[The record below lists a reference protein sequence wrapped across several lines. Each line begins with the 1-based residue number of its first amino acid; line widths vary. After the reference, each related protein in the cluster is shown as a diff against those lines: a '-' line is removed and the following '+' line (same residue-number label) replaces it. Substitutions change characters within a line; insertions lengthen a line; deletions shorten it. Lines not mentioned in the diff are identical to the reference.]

1 MTTVS
6 DEGNAR
12 LSQVMRSN
20 DKDVDRVVVTCCVA
34 VSVVLLILYIYARM
48 GGIGIADNV
57 SVSAYILA
65 DEIMILAAVI
75 IYCTVKQD
83 AVWPRFV
90 YIGVLMVT
98 AMIISSVLSLSYL
111 IFAIPIMLVTSYYN
125 RRLTLLVAVIGA
137 LVMCLEPFVSVY
149 MGQIDLNYCTLNP
162 YNESIFII
170 TSTPLEEAVVKLTN
184 YVLPSLLIYVGM
196 TILSAWVTTTG
207 LSLVKDRT
215 ALVQSSIEMEHEL
228 NIASDIQLGML
239 PDDFPDTDSY
249 AIRAVMKPAKD
260 VGGDFYDFIKI
271 GNSQIAFLVADVS
284 GKGVPAALFM
294 ASARTLIRNNLKN
307 GMTVDSVMD
316 STNAELVQSN
326 KEKLFVTVWLGIL
339 DTSTGVLSYVNAGH
353 NPPLM
358 VHADGSIDNIVSK
371 PNFVLGRKKGIRYK
385 EHRIQLAP
393 GDKLFLYT
401 DGLTD
406 STDVSGQMFKEDRVK
421 EVLSACK
428 GADSIIPNMID
439 SVSSFSNGAE
449 QFDDITMLLVDFKKL
464 NVIEY
469 SEGECFTA
477 NPEGHNKALD
487 YIRSRLKECG
497 CSEKVMR
504 DMEVSASEIISN
516 IDMYAYEGID
526 NGTIRISADVI
537 DRIATVIFRDD
548 GPEYN
553 PLGRSNPDVEKRIKE
568 HKIGGFGI
576 FIVRKL
582 MDDVRY
588 ERIDDQNV
596 LTIMKEI

>member
-1 MTTVS
+1 MTSTT
-6 DEGNAR
+6 ENGNAR
-12 LSQVMRSN
+12 LSQVIRSN
-20 DKDVDRVVVTCCVA
+20 DKEVDRVVVTFCAA
-34 VSVVLLILYIYARM
+34 VSVVLLILYIYTRM

-65 DEIMILAAVI
+65 DEVMILAAVV
-75 IYCTVKQD
+75 IYCMAKQD

-98 AMIISSVLSLSYL
+98 AMVISSVLSLSYL
-111 IFAIPIMLVTSYYN
+111 IFAIPIMLVTSYYH
-125 RRLTLLVAVIGA
+125 RKLTLLVAVIGA
-137 LVMCLEPFVSVY
+137 LVMCLEPFVSSY
-149 MGQIDLNYCTLNP
+149 MGQIDLNYCTLDP
-162 YNESIFII
+162 YNESVFII
-170 TSTPLEEAVVKLTN
+170 SSTPLDEAVAKLTS

-196 TILSAWVTTTG
+196 AILSTWVTTTG

-249 AIRAVMKPAKD
+249 SIKAVMKPAKD

-326 KEKLFVTVWLGIL
+326 REKLFVTVWLGML

-353 NPPLM
+353 NPPFM
-358 VHADGSIDNIVSK
+358 IHADGSIDNIVSK

-393 GDKLFLYT
+393 GEKIFLYT

-406 STDVSGQMFKEDRVK
+406 STDVSGKMFKEDRVK
-421 EVLSACK
+421 EVLSSCNN
-428 GADSIIPNMID
+428 ADKIIPDMID
-439 SVSSFSNGAE
+439 AVGSFSNGME

-469 SEGECFTA
+469 SEGECFPA
-477 NPEGHNKALD
+477 NPEGHDKALQ
-487 YIRSRLKECG
+487 YIRSRLQEYG
-497 CSEKVMR
+497 CSEKVMK
-504 DMEVSASEIISN
+504 DMEVSASEIFSN
-516 IDMYAYEGID
+516 IDMYAYEGIE
-526 NGTIRISADVI
+526 NGMIRISADVI
-537 DRIATVIFRDD
+537 DRIATVIFKDD

-553 PLGRSNPDVEKRIKE
+553 PLDRSNPDVEKRVRE

-588 ERIDDQNV
+588 ERKDDQNV

>member
-1 MTTVS
+1 MTSTT
-6 DEGNAR
+6 ENGNAM
-12 LSQVMRSN
+12 LSQVIRSN
-20 DKDVDRVVVTCCVA
+20 DREVDRVVVTFCAA
-34 VSVVLLILYIYARM
+34 VSVVLLILYIYTRM

-65 DEIMILAAVI
+65 DEVMILAAVV
-75 IYCTVKQD
+75 IYCTAKQD

-98 AMIISSVLSLSYL
+98 AMVISSVLSLSYL
-111 IFAIPIMLVTSYYN
+111 IFAIPIMLVTSYYH
-125 RRLTLLVAVIGA
+125 RKLTLLVAVIGA
-137 LVMCLEPFVSVY
+137 LVMCLEPFASSY
-149 MGQIDLNYCTLNP
+149 MGQIDLNYCTLDP
-162 YNESIFII
+162 YNESVFII
-170 TSTPLEEAVVKLTN
+170 SSTPLDEAVAKLTN

-196 TILSAWVTTTG
+196 AILSAWVTTTG

-249 AIRAVMKPAKD
+249 SIKAVMKPAKD

-326 KEKLFVTVWLGIL
+326 REKLFVTVWLGML

-353 NPPLM
+353 NPPFM
-358 VHADGSIDNIVSK
+358 IHVDGSIDNIVSK

-385 EHRIQLAP
+385 EHRIQLSP
-393 GDKLFLYT
+393 GEKIFLYT

-406 STDVSGQMFKEDRVK
+406 STDVSGKMFKEDRVK
-421 EVLSACK
+421 EVLSSCRS
-428 GADSIIPNMID
+428 ADSIIPGMID
-439 SVSSFSNGAE
+439 SVVSFSKGAE
-449 QFDDITMLLVDFKKL
+449 QFDDITMLLVDFKKQ

-469 SEGECFTA
+469 SEGECFPA
-477 NPEGHNKALD
+477 NPEGHDKALQ
-487 YIRSRLKECG
+487 YIRSRLQECG
-497 CSEKVMR
+497 CSEKVMK
-504 DMEVSASEIISN
+504 DMEVSASEIFSN
-516 IDMYAYEGID
+516 IDMYAYEGIE

-553 PLGRSNPDVEKRIKE
+553 PLDRSNPDVEKRVRE

-588 ERIDDQNV
+588 ERKDDQNV